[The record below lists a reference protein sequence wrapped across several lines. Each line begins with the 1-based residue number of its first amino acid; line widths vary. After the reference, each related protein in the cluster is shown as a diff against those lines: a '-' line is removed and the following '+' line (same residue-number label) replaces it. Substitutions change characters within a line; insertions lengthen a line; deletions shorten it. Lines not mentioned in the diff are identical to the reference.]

1 MGQDRLDGLGDPK
14 QVKYVPWV
22 YLLSCLLWPG
32 NICMQ
37 QEVYKAQMCMQ
48 SSLCAIQ
55 FLFRPIPS
63 HPAVP
68 WDKHGYRLLVKWNLR
83 RINIVL
89 RRQGE
94 GVGVGRRVE
103 LGGIEHLEE
112 TVETCHRRPRG
123 RGFMYCWCAWF
134 WTFGKVSSV
143 CDNEHKIWSLKKSFK
158 CFSSSERML
167 NFFLIV

>member
-94 GVGVGRRVE
+94 GVGVGSDGREWCHTKLQRFGQQLRMLSWCDIAANYMNE
-103 LGGIEHLEE
+103 HPRGGRWSWSLHSQPAPEAAYVTEDLVQSW
-112 TVETCHRRPRG
+112 THRRPNLS
-123 RGFMYCWCAWF
+123 C
-134 WTFGKVSSV
+134 
-143 CDNEHKIWSLKKSFK
+143 
-158 CFSSSERML
+158 
-167 NFFLIV
+167 